1 MSFIEHTIA
10 WCQGEILE
18 GKIIVIYALTLMILS
33 IFILPMT
40 HLSNSKFLIIP
51 LLLSALIFLMVGG
64 SLIFRKSYR
73 VYKKWKETYR
83 WIYALVSENSMGINH
98 HFCSCTVHMDI
109 CWERIDSLSLLC
121 HSIVLLFWIGH
132 RLFFKSTR
140 SGLFGPYTQRN
151 WELGQEPI
159 LGTGEIKGFKLI
171 HLA

>member
-64 SLIFRKSYR
+64 SLIFKNPQRIKVYQQSFLENPIEFIKSE
-73 VYKKWKETYR
+73 KKRTDEFMR
-83 WIYALVSENSMGINH
+83 WYPKTAWALIIISALALFTWIFVESVSIH
-98 HFCSCTVHMDI
+98 Y
-109 CWERIDSLSLLC
+109 LC
-121 HSIVLLFWIGH
+121 FVILLFC
-132 RLFFKSTR
+132 F
-140 SGLFGPYTQRN
+140 SGLVIDYFSKARAQVY
-151 WELGQEPI
+151 LDHI
-159 LGTGEIKGFKLI
+159 HKEIESWAKNRY
-171 HLA
+171 

>member
-64 SLIFRKSYR
+64 SLIFK
-73 VYKKWKETYR
+73 
-83 WIYALVSENSMGINH
+83 NPQ
-98 HFCSCTVHMDI
+98 
-109 CWERIDSLSLLC
+109 RIK
-121 HSIVLLFWIGH
+121 V
-132 RLFFKSTR
+132 
-140 SGLFGPYTQRN
+140 
-151 WELGQEPI
+151 
-159 LGTGEIKGFKLI
+159 
-171 HLA
+171 

>member
-73 VYKKWKETYR
+73 VYKK
-83 WIYALVSENSMGINH
+83 
-98 HFCSCTVHMDI
+98 
-109 CWERIDSLSLLC
+109 
-121 HSIVLLFWIGH
+121 
-132 RLFFKSTR
+132 
-140 SGLFGPYTQRN
+140 
-151 WELGQEPI
+151 
-159 LGTGEIKGFKLI
+159 
-171 HLA
+171 